1 MKEQYGVYSVQ
12 PIIVDDIEEE
22 LRQGKMIIKTAEEQ
36 NIDYVVYSTAGG
48 VNRDRTGPHFEALAD
63 IENELKD
70 SSLNYTIIKPS
81 FFMDNFLRITKVE
94 NGEIMIPEF
103 INQDVKFN
111 DFFNRYR

>member
-12 PIIVDDIEEE
+12 PTIVDDIEEE

-81 FFMDNFLRITKVE
+81 FLWITSK
-94 NGEIMIPEF
+94 N
-103 INQDVKFN
+103 
-111 DFFNRYR
+111 Y